1 MKEVGIAFGSVE
13 AALGTGEC
21 LTALVRFSKLTSSF
35 PSGGF
40 PVARPVVCIVGT
52 GAEMTRW
59 EGFMPL
65 REFPFGKLST
75 QNGLERLFLS
85 LCAHAK
91 AG

>member
-21 LTALVRFSKLTSSF
+21 FTALVHLSKLTSSF

-40 PVARPVVCIVGT
+40 LVARPVVRIVGP

-59 EGFMPL
+59 EGFMPF
-65 REFPFGKLST
+65 REFPFGS
-75 QNGLERLFLS
+75 S
-85 LCAHAK
+85 LLRTVLKDCS
-91 AG
+91 